1 MPFSRIKFF
10 YMRTDSHACCR
21 WLMRSVKE
29 EVEEE
34 DEDVKGS
41 IRVKQEGDSGE
52 NDRKPSFAF
61 SRWKAHLC

>member
-10 YMRTDSHACCR
+10 DMRTDSHACCR

-29 EVEEE
+29 EVEE

-41 IRVKQEGDSGE
+41 IRVKQEGDFGE
-52 NDRKPSFAF
+52 NDRKQSFAF
-61 SRWKAHLC
+61 SR